1 MDIFKNHFY
10 INLDRREDRNNNTI
24 RQLKKIGIDNPN
36 RFKAIENDMGIVG
49 CGLSHIKVI
58 QKAKELGWDHIVVF
72 EDDIDII
79 EPRLLKIKVK
89 NLMNKEWDVL
99 MLGGNNFK
107 PFTVIDKDCIK
118 VNKCFTTTAYIIKSH
133 YYDTWIDNLK
143 EGVKKLME
151 TGDRQYSLDLYNH
164 SLQRKDNWLLLT
176 PICIIQK
183 KMYSDIENKR
193 VDYQDL
199 MLNYDK

>member
-1 MDIFKNHFY
+1 MDVFHNHFY
-10 INLDRREDRNNNTI
+10 INLEKRDDRNKNTI
-24 RQLKKIGIDNPN
+24 RQLKKIGIDKPN
-36 RFKAIENDMGIVG
+36 RFKAVENDMGIIG
-49 CGLSHIKVI
+49 CGLSHIAVI
-58 QKAKELGWDHIVVF
+58 KKAKELGWDHIVVF

-79 EPRLLKIKVK
+79 EPRLLKIKINK
-89 NLMNKEWDVL
+89 LMNKEWDVL
-99 MLGGNNFK
+99 MLGGNNFR
-107 PFTVIDKDCIK
+107 PFTVIDNDCIK

-151 TGDRQYSLDLYNH
+151 THDRQYSLDLYNH

-183 KMYSDIENKR
+183 KMYSDIENKK

>member
-1 MDIFKNHFY
+1 MDIFNNHFY
-10 INLDRREDRNNNTI
+10 INLDRRNDRNNNTI
-24 RQLKKIGIDNPN
+24 KQLKKIGINNPN
-36 RFKAIENDMGIVG
+36 RFKAVENDMGIIG
-49 CGLSHIKVI
+49 CGLSHIAVI
-58 QKAKELGWDHIVVF
+58 QKAKELGWDYIVVF

-133 YYDTWIDNLK
+133 YYDTWIENLK

>member
-1 MDIFKNHFY
+1 MDVFHNHFY
-10 INLDRREDRNNNTI
+10 INLEKRDDRNKNTI
-24 RQLKKIGIDNPN
+24 RQLKKIGIDKPN
-36 RFKAIENDMGIVG
+36 RFKAVENDMGIIG
-49 CGLSHIKVI
+49 CGLSHIAVI
-58 QKAKELGWDHIVVF
+58 KKAKELGWDHIVVF

-79 EPRLLKIKVK
+79 EPRLLKIKINK
-89 NLMNKEWDVL
+89 LMNKEWDVL
-99 MLGGNNFK
+99 MLGGNNFR
-107 PFTVIDKDCIK
+107 PFTVIDNDCIK

-143 EGVKKLME
+143 EGVKKLML
-151 TGDRQYSLDLYNH
+151 THDRQYSLDLYNH

-183 KMYSDIENKR
+183 RMYSDIENKK

>member
-1 MDIFKNHFY
+1 MDVFHNHFY
-10 INLDRREDRNNNTI
+10 INLEKRDDRNKNTI
-24 RQLKKIGIDNPN
+24 RQLKKIGIDKPN
-36 RFKAIENDMGIVG
+36 RFKAVENDMGIIG
-49 CGLSHIKVI
+49 CGLSHIAVI
-58 QKAKELGWDHIVVF
+58 KKAKELGWDHIVVF

-79 EPRLLKIKVK
+79 EPRLLKIKINK
-89 NLMNKEWDVL
+89 LMNKEWDVL
-99 MLGGNNFK
+99 MLGGNNFR
-107 PFTVIDKDCIK
+107 PFTVIDNDCIK

-143 EGVKKLME
+143 EGVKKLML
-151 TGDRQYSLDLYNH
+151 THDRQYSLDLYNH

-183 KMYSDIENKR
+183 KMYSDIENKK